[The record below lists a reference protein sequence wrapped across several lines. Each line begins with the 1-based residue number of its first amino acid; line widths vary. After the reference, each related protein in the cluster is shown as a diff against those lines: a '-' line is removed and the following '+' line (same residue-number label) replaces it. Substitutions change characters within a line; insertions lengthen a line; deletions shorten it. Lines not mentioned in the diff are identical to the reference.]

1 MLAAVASLDGANSA
15 VVHLWN
21 EALAILCPILTDNTG
36 AFLSSAS
43 DCGGLWPDKSK
54 LTNILLSG

>member
-1 MLAAVASLDGANSA
+1 MSAAAATLDDTSAA

-36 AFLSSAS
+36 AWQACARAS
-43 DCGGLWPDKSK
+43 
-54 LTNILLSG
+54 